1 MRKRAGLLLLLIV
14 ATILAPATLA
24 AMEAEAMPWDTALQ
38 QILDVL
44 RGNTVKIIGIIMI
57 IGAGLVIAFTE
68 GQGLKKLLWIVVGI
82 GIALNAASF
91 LTLAFGV
98 SEGLLLPV

>member
-1 MRKRAGLLLLLIV
+1 MKKAVVLLVLVVLAVI
-14 ATILAPATLA
+14 APAALV

-38 QILDVL
+38 NVLNVL

-57 IGAGLVIAFTE
+57 IGAGLIIAFTE
-68 GQGLKKLLWIVVGI
+68 GQGLKKLLWIVVGV
-82 GIALNAASF
+82 GLALNAASF

-98 SEGLLLPV
+98 TEGLLL